1 MIVGLGIDLVLVE
14 KIARSLEENSGFKTK
29 TFSPQ
34 EISLCETLKNSA
46 ERFAGKF
53 AAKEAFMKALGA
65 GIRQEVWF
73 SQIEVLN
80 RPSGEPYI
88 VTTGKAQEIFQS
100 LGNVIIHL
108 SISHTSG
115 FAIALVVFEKSEL

>member
-1 MIVGLGIDLVLVE
+1 MIVGLGIDLVQVE
-14 KIARSLEENSGFKTK
+14 KIARNLEGNPGFKAK

-34 EISLCETLKNSA
+34 EVNLCERLKNSS

-53 AAKEAFMKALGA
+53 AAKEAFMKAIGA
-65 GIRQEVWF
+65 GIRQEIWF

-80 RPSGEPYI
+80 HPSGEPYI
-88 VTTGKAQEIFQS
+88 ITTGKAQEIFQS
-100 LGNVIIHL
+100 LGTVNIHL

-115 FAIALVVFEKSEL
+115 FAIALVILDKSEL